1 MLILILEQLI
11 QIHTNGLVAT
21 NKGTIDNVTQ
31 AEQLQLQSGAALTSY
46 VAGVVSKI

>member
-11 QIHTNGLVAT
+11 QIHMLFVAT

-31 AEQLQLQSGAALTSY
+31 AEQLQLQITVRLLTSY
-46 VAGVVSKI
+46 VVCRF